1 MSAVKSSLIIFF
13 IMELSAA
20 NATAHIKPPTPIFNQ
35 AYQENYQADALQNI
49 LANAH
54 NAYILLDPLQ
64 NNIAKQV
71 AALKANNNQ
80 VAAYISIG
88 TGEEW
93 RPDFAALTPY
103 LTQKPWG
110 EWPGEYFISQINP
123 QLVSIMQAR
132 IDRLENWGFDWVEF
146 DNMDWLYDDD
156 NRKTYNLRATI
167 AQSIEYAHNLCA
179 YVHQKGMKCMAKNHV
194 QNSQIFDGVLYES
207 YSDEKNW
214 WNVTA
219 AQKFYQT
226 GKLFIINHYNELHCD
241 KIYTEYKQI
250 YGKSVSFICED
261 LKLKAYRHFNL
272 RP

>member
-1 MSAVKSSLIIFF
+1 
-13 IMELSAA
+13 
-20 NATAHIKPPTPIFNQ
+20 
-35 AYQENYQADALQNI
+35 
-49 LANAH
+49 
-54 NAYILLDPLQ
+54 
-64 NNIAKQV
+64 
-71 AALKANNNQ
+71 
-80 VAAYISIG
+80 
-88 TGEEW
+88 
-93 RPDFAALTPY
+93 
-103 LTQKPWG
+103 
-110 EWPGEYFISQINP
+110 
-123 QLVSIMQAR
+123 
-132 IDRLENWGFDWVEF
+132 
-146 DNMDWLYDDD
+146 
-156 NRKTYNLRATI
+156 
-167 AQSIEYAHNLCA
+167 
-179 YVHQKGMKCMAKNHV
+179 MAKNHV